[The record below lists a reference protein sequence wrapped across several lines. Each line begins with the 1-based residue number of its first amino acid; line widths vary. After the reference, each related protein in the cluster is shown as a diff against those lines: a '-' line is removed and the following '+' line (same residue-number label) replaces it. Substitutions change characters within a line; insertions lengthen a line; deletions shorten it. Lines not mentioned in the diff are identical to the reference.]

1 MKPGNNLNHQVLH
14 EEPVK
19 TEASESHYDVIV
31 IGAGARGLTAAAL
44 LSKAGKKVLVVEKE
58 ARPGGLVAPL
68 VYDSYQFDTAARL
81 IMGCGE
87 DSPLGPGPIFTL
99 LNKLGVY
106 NQCEFIKVQP
116 FCTMIF
122 PDMSFQ
128 MWSGRQAFIDGL
140 RKVFPQGL
148 DKLPDLLELCSRFYK
163 GFLFYET
170 ISSLWGMF
178 VKPFQSLAL
187 LRYKNLT
194 LENALSRFIPDLQ
207 PRTAVASLWPYI
219 GLTPAR
225 SSFLMWAIM
234 MSSYIEEGAYFCRG
248 GLHRLADAIAYS
260 LTNDGG
266 ELIFRNEVTRI
277 LVENGSVRGVH
288 LENGQKVFA
297 PVVLSNIDCRHIFSD
312 MIDPLPTLS
321 RYKSKLKRLEP
332 SVKALNISMV
342 TDLDLPALGFG
353 FETLFFDTWDM
364 EYVWNNL
371 IEGDIG
377 MFTLT
382 ITSIAD
388 PSLSPSGQ
396 HLISST
402 CGLPENF
409 IPSPD
414 NIQRTGMLLFSKIR
428 KQIPALENHLTISGK
443 GTLPPGFITQDF
455 SSMYGWAATPGQ
467 IGMGRLIQRTPLKGL
482 YLAGHW
488 TQPSHGVMPVILSGM
503 TAARAI
509 LK

>member
-1 MKPGNNLNHQVLH
+1 MKTGNDLNHQVLKNDL
-14 EEPVK
+14 VK
-19 TEASESHYDVIV
+19 TEASGSHYEVIV
-31 IGAGARGLTAAAL
+31 IGAGVGGLTAAAL

-58 ARPGGLVAPL
+58 IRPGGLVAPL
-68 VYDSYQFDTAARL
+68 VYKSFQFDTAARL

-87 DSPLGPGPIFTL
+87 DSPFGPGPIFTL
-99 LNKLGVY
+99 LNQLGVY

-116 FCTMIF
+116 FCTMHF

-128 MWSGRQAFIDGL
+128 MWSGRNAFIDGL

-148 DKLPDLLELCSRFYK
+148 DKLPELLELCSRFYK
-163 GFLFYET
+163 GFLFYENL
-170 ISSLWGMF
+170 SSPLGIIA
-178 VKPFQSLAL
+178 KPSQALAL

-194 LENALSRFIPDLQ
+194 LETILSRFIPDSR
-207 PRTAVASLWPYI
+207 PRTAVTSLWPYV
-219 GLTPAR
+219 GLTPTR

-260 LTNDGG
+260 LTHNGG
-266 ELIFRNEVTRI
+266 ELIFCNEVTRI
-277 LVENGSVRGVH
+277 MVEDGSIRGVQ

-297 PVVLSNIDCRHIFSD
+297 PVILSNIDCRHVFND
-312 MIDPLPTLS
+312 MIEPIPMLS
-321 RYKSKLKRLEP
+321 RYRSKLMWLEP

-342 TDLDLPALGFG
+342 TDLDLPALGLG

-364 EYVWNNL
+364 EHIWKNISEN
-371 IEGDIG
+371 DIG

-396 HLISST
+396 YIVSST

-414 NIQRTGMLLFSKIR
+414 KIQRTGLHLFSKIV
-428 KQIPALENHLTISGK
+428 KQIPALENHLTLSGN
-443 GTLPPGFITQDF
+443 GTLPLGFITQDF

-467 IGMGRLIQRTPLKGL
+467 IGMGRLIQKTPLKGL

-488 TQPSHGVMPVILSGM
+488 TQPSHGVMPVVLSGM

-509 LK
+509 LR